1 MSIIGLGGLG
11 AVKKQNTTLQDIKN
25 VFAKGSR
32 IAKLKI
38 NEDLTYF
45 FDLKDLRIEHTKW
58 GYHSNRQPLYY
69 KNEKEF
75 FNAIKR
81 FINKQ

>member
-45 FDLKDLRIEHTKW
+45 FDLKDLQGPRNPSK
-58 GYHSNRQPLYY
+58 
-69 KNEKEF
+69 
-75 FNAIKR
+75 KR
-81 FINKQ
+81 